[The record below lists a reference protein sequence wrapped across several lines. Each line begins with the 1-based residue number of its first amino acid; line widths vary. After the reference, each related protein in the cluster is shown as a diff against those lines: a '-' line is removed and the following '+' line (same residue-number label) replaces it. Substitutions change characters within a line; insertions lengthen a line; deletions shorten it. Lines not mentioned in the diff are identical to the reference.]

1 MKTIGA
7 NIPSLGRILNPLKD
21 LSGILPFG
29 KHEKTLSESLSSIV
43 EKIAEAE
50 EALAYFDSA
59 CAEKREGMVK
69 EIETAKADL
78 QEIKDLIAAR
88 QVSAKE
94 VMDKFQQDPQSV
106 TSDQV
111 QEATMYLQMKV

>member
-7 NIPSLGRILNPLKD
+7 NIPSLGSILNPLKD
-21 LSGILPFG
+21 LTDKLPFG
-29 KHEKTLSESLSSIV
+29 KSEKTLPETFARIV

-50 EALAYFDSA
+50 ESLAYFDSA
-59 CAEKREGMVK
+59 CSQKREAMVK
-69 EIETAKADL
+69 EIENAKVGL

-111 QEATMYLQMKV
+111 REATMYLQMKV